1 MSFSTL
7 SRYHN
12 LTPYQPPKTESYLHT
27 LGTFCG
33 QLIHLNFSVLWKSS
47 LLHQELLYKGFF
59 FFLNPREPIFFLLLP
74 LFLIKAIAINNHFE
88 DYSPHH
94 ITRAISFIIHLRL
107 FLTLLYS
114 NVITQ
119 RDSYLHHLP
128 PLSQHYGSSILT
140 HLLIFHV
147 IK

>member
-27 LGTFCG
+27 LGTFCS
-33 QLIHLNFSVLWKSS
+33 QLIHLNFSVLWRSS

-59 FFLNPREPIFFLLLP
+59 FFLNPREPIFFLLLS

-94 ITRAISFIIHLRL
+94 ITRAISSSLCFPTTSLLKETRTFITFLL
-107 FLTLLYS
+107 FHTATAPQVS
-114 NVITQ
+114 HN
-119 RDSYLHHLP
+119 
-128 PLSQHYGSSILT
+128 
-140 HLLIFHV
+140 F
-147 IK
+147 